1 MGLLNLVLAIRKLWN
16 MLLLPIPSDILSTF
30 VECGELTVYNLI
42 ACSLSL
48 LLTKNKH
55 NKKKTLP
62 SFCNLYFITSG
73 KLFLV
78 LTVFK

>member
-1 MGLLNLVLAIRKLWN
+1 MSLLNLVLAIRKLWN

-55 NKKKTLP
+55 KKKKK
-62 SFCNLYFITSG
+62 NTSI
-73 KLFLV
+73 FL
-78 LTVFK
+78 